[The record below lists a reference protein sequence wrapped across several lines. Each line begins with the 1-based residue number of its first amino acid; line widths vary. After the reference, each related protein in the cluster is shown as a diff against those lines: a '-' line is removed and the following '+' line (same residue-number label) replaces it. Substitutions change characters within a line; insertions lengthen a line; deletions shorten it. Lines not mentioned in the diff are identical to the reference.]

1 MLWVKVVAL
10 LLLAAAVVALFSGLG
25 SLVRGESADGR
36 TVRALAWRVGLSLV
50 AFLFL
55 VLSMYMGWIEPHDV
69 RYTERYGVPI
79 EQSEQSEQSATPP
92 ADQLD
97 QP

>member
-25 SLVRGESADGR
+25 SLVRGESADGS

-79 EQSEQSEQSATPP
+79 EQSEQSATPP

>member
-1 MLWVKVVAL
+1 MWWVKVLAL
-10 LLLAAAVVALFSGLG
+10 LLLAGAVVALFRGLT
-25 SLVRGESADGR
+25 SMVRGESADGR

-55 VLSMYMGWIEPHDV
+55 ILSMYMGWVQPHDV

-79 EQSEQSEQSATPP
+79 EAPAAAPEPSEP
-92 ADQLD
+92 
-97 QP
+97 

>member
-25 SLVRGESADGR
+25 SLVRGESADGS
-36 TVRALAWRVGLSLV
+36 TVRALAWRAGLSLV

-55 VLSMYMGWIEPHDV
+55 VLSMYMGWIQPHDV

-79 EQSEQSEQSATPP
+79 DQAAEPQPEQP
-92 ADQLD
+92 
-97 QP
+97 